1 MKTGFVKAIFI
12 LLIAS
17 TSICNKM
24 YASVSNAAS
33 DTSKKMLLAE
43 NSINKQV
50 VLKEANVLFPEIIT
64 GHEEQSLDYI
74 EKFASNRRSY
84 LLNIFTKAK
93 RYFPKAKSVLARY
106 NVPEEYVVLMAL
118 ESGFNGNAVS
128 SAGAVGYWQFMGDVA
143 REYGLKVG
151 AKKIEKKTI
160 VKKGKKITIHKKRS
174 SVDDRKNF
182 MKSTIAAAHYLQ
194 DRMRNL
200 NNDWLLVAASY
211 NWGIGNVW
219 DAMKRT
225 GLASPGFWDIK
236 KYLPAETKS
245 YVMNFIALNV
255 IAKNY
260 DNFKNNNLTFRKVLA
275 EAPVDASNIALP
287 SIVLM
292 D

>member
-1 MKTGFVKAIFI
+1 LKTGFVKAIF
-12 LLIAS
+12 LLIIVS
-17 TSICNKM
+17 SSLGNKI
-24 YASVSNAAS
+24 YASAPNAAS

-43 NSINKQV
+43 NIINKQV
-50 VLKEANVLFPEIIT
+50 VLKEANVLFPEIIS

-74 EKFASNRRSY
+74 EKFANNRRSY

-93 RYFPKAKSVLARY
+93 RYFPKAKSVLAKY
-106 NVPEEYVVLMAL
+106 NVPEEYVILMAL

-151 AKKIEKKTI
+151 AKKVEKKTI
-160 VKKGKKITIHKKRS
+160 IKKGKKVTITKKRS
-174 SVDDRKNF
+174 TVDDRKNF

-211 NWGIGNVW
+211 NCGVGNVW

-236 KYLPAETKS
+236 KYLPAETKA
-245 YVMNFIALNV
+245 YVMNFITLNV
-255 IAKNY
+255 IAHNY
-260 DNFKNNNLTFRKVLA
+260 ENFKNNNLNFRPVLA
-275 EAPVDASNIALP
+275 DAPVDALNIALP
-287 SIVLM
+287 SVVFM